1 MKKFFSI
8 EWIAVYACAIVLIS
22 GCAVFKNQAASNN
35 PDTSKIL
42 APAPMSRDKK
52 DLGSAD

>member
-22 GCAVFKNQAASNN
+22 GCAVFKNQAAGNN